1 MLAQSKNGPVR
12 IVQVTDP
19 HLFMDR
25 KGQLLGLDTEHSF
38 TSVLDLVSKEQPE
51 FDLLL
56 MTGDLS
62 QDGSV
67 MAYQR
72 LEELIKPFNKP
83 YYWFCGNHDNRENMA
98 EVAKE
103 SGAMT
108 SVVRQ
113 GNWQLILL
121 DSSVPGEVHGNLAQ
135 DQLDIL
141 SSALKERPDLHTLVS
156 LHHHPIE
163 MKSQWIDTIG
173 VKNSAE
179 FLQILNAHNNVKAV
193 LWGHVHQAH
202 DDVRSGIR
210 FLSTPSSCV
219 QFTPKSD
226 EFDVDTQ
233 APGYRWLELND
244 DGSIDTAVSRVEDIE
259 FTIDYS
265 VKGY

>member
-1 MLAQSKNGPVR
+1 MAQSKNGPVR

-25 KGQLLGLDTEHSF
+25 KGQLLGMDTEHSF
-38 TSVLDLVSKEQPE
+38 TSVLDLVSKEQPD
-51 FDLLL
+51 FDLML

-72 LEELIKPFNKP
+72 IQELIKPFNKP
-83 YYWFCGNHDNRENMA
+83 YYWFCGNHDNRQNMIEA
-98 EVAKE
+98 AKGT
-103 SGAMT
+103 GAMK

-113 GNWQLILL
+113 GKWQLILL
-121 DSSVPGEVHGNLAQ
+121 DSSVPGEVHGYLAQ

-141 SSALKERPDLHTLVS
+141 SSALEERPDLHTLVS

-179 FLQILNAHNNVKAV
+179 FIELLSAHNNVKAV

-202 DDVRSGIR
+202 DDMRNGIR
-210 FLSTPSSCV
+210 YLSTPSSCV
-219 QFTPKSD
+219 QFTPESD
-226 EFDVDTQ
+226 EFDVDTLP
-233 APGYRWLELND
+233 PGYRWLELND
-244 DGSIDTAVSRVEDIE
+244 DGSITTDVSRVEDIE